1 MCFFVNLFF
10 PINLFFLVNFL
21 HEAAPR
27 VISEKKQM
35 CEKQKFEKI
44 V

>member
-21 HEAAPR
+21 HEAALR
-27 VISEKKQM
+27 NGLDASSQ
-35 CEKQKFEKI
+35 I
-44 V
+44 VHNEWH